1 MVTLKSFRYAA
12 HGLRMVLSSE
22 RNARIHVF
30 FAILAL
36 LLSIVLK
43 IDLQEW
49 LFVVVSIALV
59 FFAEITNTAIEKS
72 LDLISQENNQLIKI
86 IKDMTAAGV
95 LVTAISAIIVA
106 VVIFVPK
113 LAEIMMHIVGK

>member
-12 HGLRMVLSSE
+12 RGLSMVLSSE

-30 FAILAL
+30 FAVLAL
-36 LLSIVLK
+36 VLSIVLR
-43 IDLQEW
+43 IDLQQW
-49 LFVVVSIALV
+49 LFIIISIALV

-95 LVTAISAIIVA
+95 LVTALSAVIVA
-106 VVIFVPK
+106 VVIFVPRLVIFG
-113 LAEIMMHIVGK
+113 LALFGR